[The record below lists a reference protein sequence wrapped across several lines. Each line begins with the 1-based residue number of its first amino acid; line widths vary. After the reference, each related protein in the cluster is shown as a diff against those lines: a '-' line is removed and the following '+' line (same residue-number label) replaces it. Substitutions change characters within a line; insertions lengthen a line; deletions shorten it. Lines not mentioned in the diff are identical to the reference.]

1 MIDPIRIDHAERLYV
16 AGRSPRS
23 IQRTLAKAYTVDART
38 ARRYLA
44 RAKARITKRGEHA
57 PNPDAGRARS
67 ESMLLEAA
75 RFAREQ
81 QDPKALALCAQRLA
95 ELDGALGPKR
105 VEISGPGG
113 KPFEHRST
121 ATDDLLAALDAFSG
135 GLATAGDGPSD
146 AGGVRCEPDPSAK
159 GDPRA

>member
-113 KPFEHRST
+113 AALAIDHRHTLTPDALST
-121 ATDDLLAALDAFSG
+121 RITALAA
-135 GLATAGDGPSD
+135 GLASSALAPDAPAGASGDDSRG
-146 AGGVRCEPDPSAK
+146 AG
-159 GDPRA
+159 